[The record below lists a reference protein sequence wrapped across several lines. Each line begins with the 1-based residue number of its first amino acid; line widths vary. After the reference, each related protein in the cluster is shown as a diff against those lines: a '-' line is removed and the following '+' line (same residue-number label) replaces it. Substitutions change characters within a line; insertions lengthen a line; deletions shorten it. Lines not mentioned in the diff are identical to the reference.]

1 MHLSFRKPTT
11 EDVMT
16 LRQFASEIYYETFIN
31 GNSERV
37 MQDYLDEAFA
47 VERLTQELNNPDST
61 FLFLYA
67 DGVLAGYLKVNRAPS
82 QTDLNDPVSLELE
95 RIYAAKEFQGK
106 GIGQA
111 LMDKAIAIAEEE
123 GFAAVWLGVWEK
135 NMRARAFYEKNG
147 FSAFGTHVFVMGDEA
162 QTDLVM
168 KKDLKKNG

>member
-1 MHLSFRKPTT
+1 MNLTFRKPTT
-11 EDVMT
+11 EEVHT
-16 LRQFASEIYYETFIN
+16 LCEFASEIYYETFID

-47 VERLTQELNNPDST
+47 SEKLTQELNNPDST

-82 QTDLNDPVSLELE
+82 QTDINDPDMMELE
-95 RIYAAKEFQGK
+95 RIYAAKEFHGK

-111 LMDKAIAIAEEE
+111 LMDKAIGIAEEE

-147 FSAFGTHVFVMGDEA
+147 FTAFGTHVFVMGDEA

-168 KKDLKKNG
+168 KKELKQNG